1 MVHEVLLALAI
12 LSLLIWLALA
22 LFHGG
27 FWRVAALGS
36 HPDPAHWPAVLAIVP
51 ARNECDVIAAALEGL
66 LLQDYPGRFHVVLV
80 DDHSSD
86 GTAEV
91 AAAAARRLA
100 REPHLTIVHA
110 RESPPGW
117 MGKVWAQSEGLA
129 AQRELLPEASY
140 AWLTDADIGH
150 DPGALGRL
158 VACAEAEQR
167 ALTSLMV
174 RLRCDSLP
182 ERALVPAFVF
192 FFAMLYPFSRV
203 NDPRSRVAAAA
214 GGCMLARLDALR
226 AAGGFAAIRDALIDD
241 CALARQMKRQ
251 GPIRLDLARDSHSLR
266 PYPDWA
272 SLWNMIARS
281 AYTQLR
287 HSPFLLMGTV
297 LGMLATYLAPPLLA
311 LGLAFDMEAAAWPA
325 ALAWLIM
332 MATYMPMLRY
342 YRRSAWWAPALPLV
356 ALFYLGATL
365 ASAWRYHLG
374 RGGMW
379 KGRTQ
384 ALRRPAQRR

>member
-1 MVHEVLLALAI
+1 MVDEVLLALAI
-12 LSLLIWLALA
+12 LSLMIWIALA

-27 FWRVAALGS
+27 FWRVTAQRGY
-36 HPDPAHWPAVLAIVP
+36 PDPAHWPAVAAIVP
-51 ARNECDVIAAALEGL
+51 ARNECEVIAAAMEGL

-86 GTAEV
+86 GTAEL
-91 AAAAARRLA
+91 AAATARRLA
-100 REPHLTIVHA
+100 REPHLAIVHA
-110 RESPPGW
+110 RETPPGW

-129 AQRELLPEASY
+129 AQRELLPEARY

-150 DPGALGRL
+150 DRQALRRL

-167 ALTSLMV
+167 VLTSLMA

-203 NDPRSRVAAAA
+203 NDPRCRVAAAA
-214 GGCMLARLDALR
+214 GGCMLARIDALQ

-251 GPIRLDLARDSHSLR
+251 GPIRLDLAQDSLSLR
-266 PYPDWA
+266 PYPDWS

-287 HSPFLLMGTV
+287 YSRCLLMGTV
-297 LGMLATYLAPPLLA
+297 LGMLATYLAPPLLI
-311 LGLAFDMEAAAWPA
+311 LRMGYAAWPA
-325 ALAWLIM
+325 SMAWLIM
-332 MATYMPMLRY
+332 MAVYMPMLRY
-342 YRRSAWWAPALPLV
+342 YRRSLWWAPALPLV

-374 RGGMW
+374 RGGQW

-384 ALRRPAQRR
+384 ALRRPSQRR